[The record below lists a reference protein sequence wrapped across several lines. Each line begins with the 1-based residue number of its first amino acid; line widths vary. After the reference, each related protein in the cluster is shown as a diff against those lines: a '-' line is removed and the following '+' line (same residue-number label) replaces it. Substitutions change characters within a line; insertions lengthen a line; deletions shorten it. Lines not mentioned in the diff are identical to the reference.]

1 MAQNIC
7 GFTFLTIL
15 TERLSFR
22 LFLGRSEG
30 LPTAISNR
38 RRSPTSLSR
47 VLSSEG
53 LEHGMRFRTGVG
65 LLSHLRRM
73 RCLAALACW
82 EELNNFCKEYWTPVE
97 PAARLEMASMAANAA
112 WNMGEW
118 DQMAEYVSRL
128 DDGDETK
135 LRGLANTAASGDGS
149 SNGTF
154 FKAVL
159 LVRRGKYDEA
169 REYVERARKCL
180 ATGLAALCVFQ
191 FSCGLALSL
200 DLQSIWKWTTLL
212 TCYVSESYERA
223 YTNMVR
229 VQQLSELEEVIDYC
243 TLPLGNSVAEGR
255 RALIRNMWTER
266 IQGAKRNVE
275 VWQVLL
281 AVRALVLPPTEDTDN
296 WLKFASLCRQSGR
309 ISQARSTL
317 FLAREIVPRSD
328 TKLFAVVIIIVDSS
342 LNFVRLLAI
351 AFKSTIDL
359 PCGGTKSL
367 ADHRMNILHPEPQC

>member
-180 ATGLAALCVFQ
+180 ATGLAAL
-191 FSCGLALSL
+191 
-200 DLQSIWKWTTLL
+200 
-212 TCYVSESYERA
+212 VSESYERA